1 MQQYDKLLQK
11 MDADSISKMFTPNGQ
26 LADIATG
33 RDSIK
38 RFLSSFENIQ
48 VLAVSSTTTSIEL
61 NNDTALQKG
70 MYYQTAVMN
79 QTDTAKL
86 KGEYTTS
93 WQWIPD
99 EGWRIRKIT
108 TKPMQ

>member
-11 MDADSISKMFTPNGQ
+11 MDADSISKMFTQNGQ
-26 LADIATG
+26 LGDIASG

-38 RFLSSFENIQ
+38 RFLSSFENVK
-48 VLAVSSTTTSIEL
+48 VLAVSSSTASIEL
-61 NNDTALQKG
+61 NSDTALQKG
-70 MYYQTAVMN
+70 MYYQTAVIN
-79 QTDTAKL
+79 QTDTARL

-93 WQWIPD
+93 WQWVPG

-108 TKPMQ
+108 TKPIR